1 MFYIENMKLQAQF
14 IIIFLIEPA
23 FARFSNDN
31 QRKFEVISRG
41 VSEIVREV
49 IAKHE
54 NTANLASADS
64 SDSNYFKSI
73 LIKNILKDQV
83 IAIRQ
88 TGDPCTSNQS
98 PPRKRSLVVIIEK
111 VAQFESIVK
120 NLSSNCYRFSGLY
133 LIVLLNQD
141 KENNIESIFEMMWR
155 IQIFNVNVVSWVGDR
170 LEVRSFMPFSRISCH
185 DTSPVLIN
193 EYRNGNFLNGTLNFF
208 PEKMNNLHG
217 CLVRMAIASNSE
229 PYIMIQ
235 QEPNGSLQLYGREK
249 RFLDVLE
256 ESLNFRLSF
265 TYIGEETY
273 DHMSTGP
280 LRAVL
285 DRHADMSANNWWL
298 KSSRLKFLDA
308 TTTYTNDHIVL
319 LVPPGKA
326 LTAFEKLLY
335 PFSSGVWMMI
345 LMCFAMG
352 LVIIVPILRFG
363 SGNVKSLVFESK
375 IKYPILNMF
384 SAFIGSP
391 QNALPVKSCAR
402 LLLMTFMMY
411 SIVMRTLYQGS
422 YYKFMKESIRHK
434 EIQSLDEIVQ
444 KNFKLYVM
452 PGIGDMFNDL
462 RAIKER

>member
-1 MFYIENMKLQAQF
+1 
-14 IIIFLIEPA
+14 
-23 FARFSNDN
+23 
-31 QRKFEVISRG
+31 
-41 VSEIVREV
+41 
-49 IAKHE
+49 
-54 NTANLASADS
+54 
-64 SDSNYFKSI
+64 
-73 LIKNILKDQV
+73 
-83 IAIRQ
+83 
-88 TGDPCTSNQS
+88 
-98 PPRKRSLVVIIEK
+98 
-111 VAQFESIVK
+111 
-120 NLSSNCYRFSGLY
+120 
-133 LIVLLNQD
+133 
-141 KENNIESIFEMMWR
+141 
-155 IQIFNVNVVSWVGDR
+155 
-170 LEVRSFMPFSRISCH
+170 
-185 DTSPVLIN
+185 
-193 EYRNGNFLNGTLNFF
+193 
-208 PEKMNNLHG
+208 
-217 CLVRMAIASNSE
+217 MAIASNSE

-256 ESLNFRLSF
+256 EILNFRLSF

-285 DRHADMSANNWWL
+285 DRHADMSANNWL

-363 SGNVKSLVFESK
+363 SGNVKSLVFGSK
-375 IKYPILNMF
+375 IKYPILNIF

-402 LLLMTFMMY
+402 LLLMTFLMY
-411 SIVMRTLYQGS
+411 SMVMRTLYQGS
-422 YYKFMKESIRHK
+422 YYEFMKESIRHK